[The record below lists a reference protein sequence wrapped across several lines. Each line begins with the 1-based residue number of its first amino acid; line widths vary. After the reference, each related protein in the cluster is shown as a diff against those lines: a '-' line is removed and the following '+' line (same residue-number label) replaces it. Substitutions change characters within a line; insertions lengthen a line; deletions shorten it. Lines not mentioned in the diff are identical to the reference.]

1 MPSKASMSRNPRGP
15 PPPKPGSGNLSSLIE
30 SLEAYDGIG
39 LWQASSVCSR
49 SKRYTRFV
57 QYLVGKGRPLPCWMD
72 KTLLSASLPKARSQK
87 SPTSNSED
95 EDGGPLQTQ
104 SPRELWEPHLL
115 PSHIASAAKT
125 RLSLPLDGAASRIP
139 LLRGPLT
146 TETASECGGK
156 SCSRKTGSKTH
167 DICVCVVELECLD
180 LRMRLF
186 QLNEVQKDFDKLSE
200 ALQGPQ
206 MRRRS
211 RLKKIRLREQRKKR
225 QLSVL
230 SALEGAF
237 PNVALPRG
245 VGRAP
250 MIHQDT
256 ELDKTA
262 RGDWLVGLSL
272 DASILGGPPLAP
284 EGADAYILEN
294 LPPPQKE
301 VHCHWKAA
309 RARIKEAL
317 FAAKE
322 GQLAILDTPRE
333 DSGAESGESNAG
345 KRKALGASQL
355 PENAF
360 SSLHGVELLPG
371 TSKNSQVLQRV
382 MLHLS
387 LGAPQTL
394 RVYIPM
400 TMKRGRPPSATA
412 IRINLTVM
420 CKPAADSIGPWTS
433 VAEGELTV
441 SRPLQ
446 LGLVQLSSSHLVKLG
461 PPTFA
466 GAARVTICC
475 GGILFASKKSTS
487 RKATRAEIGAPPLH
501 KGGTNLAVTPA
512 WRENFSFEKEGLG
525 HLAQQE
531 GPLEQQQFAPQE
543 QPLPLQQHQQTPRT
557 RVHTPIRVIVYLNS
571 EPQQTEKAQQQK
583 EQEQQKGKAVTRDT
597 GLSLGASEV
606 RHEGQATSLQ
616 QLEGLLLS
624 LKQDTSQLF
633 WDGLLWTR
641 KAGAWP
647 SSLEELRTVLSP
659 VKALRS
665 DGRRSVHVVVLYAT
679 SPSTASPAIPASLVV
694 PTALTGAVTKATP
707 GGTECTHTGVFI
719 LESVLKRELVDP
731 FAYVA
736 ALLKFSHISSGD
748 SEIQTTQA
756 SQDTA
761 AEPSRSHLA
770 PIDSPLVVRLQAIY
784 HDAQCLHILRD
795 WLPPPSQKLSDM
807 LPPNSSGVFNEAAAR
822 GLLQQV
828 LQVLVLL
835 QGQETRRACIQLT
848 PDAIYLRGGG
858 TIALALPKI
867 SRFYKRQPTSGS
879 SLQALMYKPS
889 FLCPLEGPMSNSA
902 GVARE
907 APSWAS
913 TTVDAQLANWTNA
926 FPVAYLAPEELQNQ
940 QAGDASLSA
949 SPGGPA
955 VAAPAP
961 SSVASAAPSAAETPL
976 PADEPSP
983 DGSGTVEPALS
994 HAPAASGPV
1003 NAAAADMWRVGV
1015 LAFHLLSGSPP
1026 FVVTSRETL
1035 GVLLER
1041 RGMIGELLLSRL
1053 PHVSMDCWD
1062 FLAALFHLE
1071 PQKRLTAAEALEHP
1085 WIVSHA
1091 KKFTQ
1096 K

>member
-1 MPSKASMSRNPRGP
+1 MSRNPRGP

-487 RKATRAEIGAPPLH
+487 RKATRAEIGSAHSKSAKALKPQASQNQSCHMPQQLGAPGSA
-501 KGGTNLAVTPA
+501 GGSPGAAAVRPPGTAPAAAATPA
-512 WRENFSFEKEGLG
+512 DATYPSP
-525 HLAQQE
+525 H
-531 GPLEQQQFAPQE
+531 
-543 QPLPLQQHQQTPRT
+543 
-557 RVHTPIRVIVYLNS
+557 
-571 EPQQTEKAQQQK
+571 QQK

-679 SPSTASPAIPASLVV
+679 SPSTASPAIPASL
-694 PTALTGAVTKATP
+694 ATP

-736 ALLKFSHISSGD
+736 ALLEFSHISSGD